1 MTYFTTQIIQITELG
16 LQTLRILKNLK
27 ESLHT
32 LPVYLLQF
40 KILDVFQ
47 KILCIFTLGFDKSSP
62 QISEFR
68 EESLRILENPW
79 ESLRI
84 LEKCAKFRWLCLEIL
99 VIQRIPKNPRP
110 LMPSSINDHGRVDC
124 VKHTFTLWAALI
136 RNLSTKAVKMFMMRS
151 SLTPSISSCLIRSL

>member
-1 MTYFTTQIIQITELG
+1 MTFFTIQIIYSSKIRFVDVKNLEESQRIPSYIACLLTTMQDSWRFSKDSLHFYTWIRQIESLN
-16 LQTLRILKNLK
+16 LRI
-27 ESLHT
+27 SWR
-32 LPVYLLQF
+32 
-40 KILDVFQ
+40 
-47 KILCIFTLGFDKSSP
+47 IF
-62 QISEFR
+62 
-68 EESLRILENPW
+68 ENPW

-84 LEKCAKFRWLCLEIL
+84 LEKCAKFRCFCLEIL